1 MSSIIPI
8 PKKRPRPDFSLNIIN
23 IVFLLLLFYLTT
35 GSMVKQNELA
45 ADVPVTSALPLEKL
59 PRPLLL
65 VTLRGELFIDGR
77 QLRPDEVAAA
87 AREAFEKQ
95 KGAAFLNVLAD
106 RSMPASA
113 FLEVM
118 ATAGA
123 SGLPLRIVT
132 LRGHPGQ
139 EAAD

>member
-1 MSSIIPI
+1 MSIIPV
-8 PKKRPRPDFSLNIIN
+8 PRKRPRPDFSLNIIN

-35 GSMVKQNELA
+35 GSMVKQNELET
-45 ADVPVTSALPLEKL
+45 DVPVTSALPLEKL

-65 VTLRGELFIDGR
+65 VTVRGELFVDGR
-77 QLRPDEVAAA
+77 PVKRDEVAAA
-87 AREAFEKQ
+87 ARDAFSKQ

-106 RSMPASA
+106 RSMPAST

-118 ATAGA
+118 ASVGA

-132 LRGHPGQ
+132 LRRPLEEEPAH
-139 EAAD
+139 